1 MGIEWIANDVNMSI
15 LWYTSEFLNA
25 AIADA
30 SNPFAI
36 TKQLMNS
43 HWLLGAQLMK

>member
-1 MGIEWIANDVNMSI
+1 MGIEWIANEVSMSI
-15 LWYTSEFLNA
+15 LWYTNEFLNA

-36 TKQLMNS
+36 TKQLIKS
-43 HWLLGAQLMK
+43 H